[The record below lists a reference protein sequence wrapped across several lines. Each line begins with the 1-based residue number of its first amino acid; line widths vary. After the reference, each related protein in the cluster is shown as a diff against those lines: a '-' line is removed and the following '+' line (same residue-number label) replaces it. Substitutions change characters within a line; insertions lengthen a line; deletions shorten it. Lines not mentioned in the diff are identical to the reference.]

1 MTEHPAKGAAGVN
14 PLREYFER
22 NPGRLIDKW
31 LHYFD
36 IYHRHLQ
43 RFRDRPVTLVEIGIY
58 QGGSL
63 QMWRHYLGPQARI
76 IGVDINPRV
85 QQLAEPGIEIMVGD
99 QSDRDFLRSLREQ
112 VGAIDILIDDGGHTM
127 VQQITTLEELYVAV
141 AEHGVYLVEDLHTS
155 YWREY
160 GGGFR
165 HRGSF
170 MELAK
175 SLIDQLNGWHSR
187 DGHSF
192 APTRF
197 TETTQSMHFYDS
209 VLVIEKG
216 PHPKPESRSTGT
228 AVFPPG
234 YG

>member
-1 MTEHPAKGAAGVN
+1 MTTNEPAQN
-14 PLREYFER
+14 PLRDYFER

-36 IYHRHLQ
+36 IYHRHFQ
-43 RFRDRPVTLVEIGIY
+43 RFRGAPVTVLEIGIF

-63 QMWRHYLGPQARI
+63 QMWRDYFGPQSRI

-85 QQLAEPGIEIMVGD
+85 MELAEPGVEIVVGD
-99 QSDRDFLRSLREQ
+99 QADRAFLRQLREQ
-112 VGAIDILIDDGGHTM
+112 VGTIDILIDDGGHTM
-127 VQQITTLEELYVAV
+127 VQQISTLEELYGSLS
-141 AEHGVYLVEDLHTS
+141 ENGVYLAEDLHTS

-165 HRGSF
+165 HTMTF

-175 SLIDQLNGWHSR
+175 SLVDQLNGWHSR

-192 APTRF
+192 HPTGF
-197 TETTQSMHFYDS
+197 TAATQSMHFYDS
-209 VLVIEKG
+209 VLVIERG
-216 PHPKPESRSTGT
+216 AHPKPEKKVTGT
-228 AVFPPG
+228 PVFPMA
-234 YG
+234 Y